1 MVVRRATSRR
11 GVLLIDVI
19 VATVLLGVALTVLI
33 GLTAGAS
40 RAQASGERLQ
50 IASMLA
56 DEQLQLVLA
65 RGPDNYAGRFDT
77 EGPCDPPFADYR
89 YELEISGGNSGTPHN
104 VLATILWREGARERS
119 ISVETLIAARLG
131 DEPNPERKPKNPVDR
146 YAR

>member
-1 MVVRRATSRR
+1 MRRTPSRR

-65 RGPDNYAGRFDT
+65 RGPDNYAGRYDI
-77 EGPCDPPFADYR
+77 EGPCDAPFGDYR
-89 YELEISGGNSGTPHN
+89 YELEISGGNSGTPHS
-104 VLATILWREGARERS
+104 VVATILWREGTRERS
-119 ISVETLIAARLG
+119 VTVETLIAARLG
-131 DEPNPERKPKNPVDR
+131 DEADPDRKPKNPVDR